1 MRYYDYQHYYYYY
14 TGRNYFSLLTTSE
27 PGCKAGFWL
36 PTWLHIR
43 RKSTDSEPSYQ
54 LLITQCQVR
63 HIRLPWGKNRSHPFT
78 WTDRNSCYW
87 RGFRLGSWVWLYTM
101 TQTVAWFSSVVHS
114 GPFWPPPQPRTTTT
128 WLPSLLFQTGCYSFI
143 PLLYYRLCY
152 GLMNHKISKGVCC
165 GAM

>member
-114 GPFWPPPQPRTTTT
+114 GPFWPPPSQEP
-128 WLPSLLFQTGCYSFI
+128 LPPGYHHSCSKLAATALSL
-143 PLLYYRLCY
+143 
-152 GLMNHKISKGVCC
+152 CC
-165 GAM
+165 TIGYATA